1 MAQEDKFVVPHRKP
15 AVGKS
20 TVVSVRL
27 PDTMLPKR
35 AVPEMN
41 WCRCASTTLW
51 PGWRSPKNDKS
62 SLPARRL
69 LSVCM
74 RNYLNTNSQ

>member
-27 PDTMLPKR
+27 PDTMLAKLENVATQTGR
-35 AVPEMN
+35 T
-41 WCRCASTTLW
+41 R
-51 PGWRSPKNDKS
+51 NDKS

>member
-27 PDTMLPKR
+27 PDTMLAKLENVATQTGRTRNELGADVHRLRSGPAGDPRRMTK
-35 AVPEMN
+35 A
-41 WCRCASTTLW
+41 ASRQGGCFLF
-51 PGWRSPKNDKS
+51 
-62 SLPARRL
+62 
-69 LSVCM
+69 V
-74 RNYLNTNSQ
+74 

>member
-27 PDTMLPKR
+27 PDTMLAKLENVATQTGRTRNELVQMCICLLYTSPDL
-35 AVPEMN
+35 AV
-41 WCRCASTTLW
+41 RTT
-51 PGWRSPKNDKS
+51 
-62 SLPARRL
+62 
-69 LSVCM
+69 V
-74 RNYLNTNSQ
+74 